1 MMISPTAAAN
11 SSTVDSV
18 SERLRQYVAV
28 SADVTSASASSLA
41 VDIRSFPWIRRLAS
55 DYAFDFHKVA
65 PFFAGDP
72 ATPAAWADTIIRS
85 QGFSRQ
91 PAETARVIAAQQAE
105 RGAPAEA
112 RESAARLADPVTRV
126 IITGQQAGLFGG
138 PLFTL
143 LKAIT
148 TMKLA
153 AQVSKEHR
161 VPVVPVFWID
171 AEDHD
176 WPEVSGCTVLDSEL
190 APSSVRLADL
200 PGAGSLPIARLMLN
214 DAIQPALD
222 QLDTALPDSEFK
234 ADIMSALR
242 AAYSPGRSM
251 ATAFGV
257 WLEHVLGPH
266 GLVVYDSSD
275 PAAKALAR
283 DVFVKEVSQ
292 PGHTARIAAKAGE
305 ALVAKGYH
313 AQATLADG
321 TVSVFHLNAERA
333 PIRIDGDKAVIG
345 ERTLTLAEL
354 ADETRSH
361 PEHFSPNVL
370 LRPLVQDTVFPTICY
385 VAGPNEL
392 AYLGQL
398 KDVYAHFGIPMP
410 LFYQRGTATLA
421 DSATLR
427 FLSKYDLP
435 ITALRAQDESALNQ
449 LLESQ
454 LPPTVEQALTSMSS
468 MVDERM
474 AAVAAV
480 VPQIDPTLEGAV
492 KSTLGKLQHEVQTLH
507 NKVIQAAKR
516 RDDTLRRQFQRA
528 QALTFPQGHPQERE
542 VGFVWFLNRYGPA
555 LVDRLLDELPLAMG
569 HHWVLTI

>member
-1 MMISPTAAAN
+1 MLPRA
-11 SSTVDSV
+11 VDSL
-18 SERLRQYVAV
+18 SDRLRQYAEVP
-28 SADVTSASASSLA
+28 ADVSPASASTLA
-41 VDIRSFPWIRRLAS
+41 VDIRTFPWIRRLAS
-55 DYAFDFHKVA
+55 DYAFAFANVA

-72 ATPAAWADTIIRS
+72 ATSAAWADTIRRS
-85 QGFSRQ
+85 QGLARQ
-91 PAETARVIAAQQAE
+91 PAEIARVIAAQQEKRA
-105 RGAPAEA
+105 APPAS
-112 RESAARLADPVTRV
+112 RESAARLADPATRV

-153 AQVSKEHR
+153 AEVSKEHR

-176 WPEVSGCTVLDSEL
+176 WPEVSGCTVLDEEL
-190 APSSVRLADL
+190 AATTVRLADL
-200 PGAGSLPIARLMLN
+200 PGAGTQPIARLNLT
-214 DAIQPALD
+214 DAIQPAID
-222 QLDTALPDSEFK
+222 QLASSLPDSEFK
-234 ADIMSALR
+234 SEVLETVR
-242 AAYSPGRSM
+242 AAYLPGRSM

-257 WLEHVLGPH
+257 LLEQVLGPR
-266 GLVVYDSSD
+266 GLVVYDSAD
-275 PAAKALAR
+275 PAAKPIAR

-292 PGHTARIAAKAGE
+292 PGHTARIAAKAGD

-321 TVSVFHLNAERA
+321 TVSLFHLNAQRA
-333 PIRIDGDKAVIG
+333 PIRIDGEKAIVG
-345 ERTLTLAEL
+345 DQTMSTAQLVEEA
-354 ADETRSH
+354 RSR

-370 LRPLVQDTVFPTICY
+370 LRPIVQDTVFPTICY

-398 KDVYAHFGIPMP
+398 KDVYAHFGVPMP
-410 LFYQRGTATLA
+410 LFYQRGSATLA

-454 LPPTVEQALTSMSS
+454 LPPTVEQSLTAVGSLI
-468 MVDERM
+468 DERM
-474 AAVAAV
+474 AAVAAA

-492 KSTLGKLQHEVQTLH
+492 KSTLGKLQHEVQALH

-528 QALTFPQGHPQERE
+528 QALTFPEGHPQERE

-555 LVDRLLDELPLAMG
+555 LVDRLLEELPLAMG

>member
-1 MMISPTAAAN
+1 MLAR
-11 SSTVDSV
+11 TVDSFG
-18 SERLRQYVAV
+18 ERLRQYVPV
-28 SADVTSASASSLA
+28 PADVSPTASSLA
-41 VDIRSFPWIRRLAS
+41 VDIRTFPWIRRLAS
-55 DYAFDFHKVA
+55 DYAFAFANVA

-72 ATPAAWADTIIRS
+72 ATPAAWADTIARS
-85 QGFSRQ
+85 QSFARK
-91 PAETARVIAAQQAE
+91 PAEIARIIAEQQAE
-105 RGAPAEA
+105 RNAPPAS
-112 RESAARLADPVTRV
+112 RKSAALLADPATRV

-153 AQVSKEHR
+153 AEVSRQHR

-190 APSSVRLADL
+190 APATARLADL
-200 PGAGSLPIARLMLN
+200 PGAGSLPIARLALT
-214 DAIQPALD
+214 DAIHSALD
-222 QLDTALPDSEFK
+222 QLTTALPDTEFK
-234 ADIMSALR
+234 SELTTALR
-242 AAYSPGRSM
+242 AAYVPGRSM
-251 ATAFGV
+251 SGAFGV

-266 GLVVYDSSD
+266 GLVVYDSAD

-283 DVFVKEVSQ
+283 DVFVKEISQ
-292 PGHTARIAAKAGE
+292 PGQTARIAAKTGE
-305 ALVAKGYH
+305 ALVSKGYH

-321 TVSVFHLNAERA
+321 TVSLFHLNAERA
-333 PIRIDGDKAVIG
+333 PIRIEGDTATVGDRSMTI
-345 ERTLTLAEL
+345 AEL
-354 ADETRSH
+354 GEEARNH
-361 PEHFSPNVL
+361 PEQFSPNVL
-370 LRPLVQDTVFPTICY
+370 LRPLVQDTLFPTICY

-398 KDVYAHFGIPMP
+398 KDVYAHFGVPMP

-468 MVDERM
+468 MVEERM
-474 AAVAAV
+474 AAIAAA

-492 KSTLGKLQHEVQTLH
+492 KSTLGKVQHEVQALH

-555 LVDRLLDELPLAMG
+555 LVDRLMDELPLAMG
-569 HHWVLTI
+569 HHWVLTV

>member
-1 MMISPTAAAN
+1 VPVPSDVSPTA
-11 SSTVDSV
+11 
-18 SERLRQYVAV
+18 
-28 SADVTSASASSLA
+28 ASSLA
-41 VDIRSFPWIRRLAS
+41 VDIRTFPWIRRLAS
-55 DYAFDFHKVA
+55 DYAFAFAKVA

-72 ATPAAWADTIIRS
+72 ATPAAWADTITRS
-85 QGFSRQ
+85 QSFKRQ
-91 PAETARVIAAQQAE
+91 PAEIARVIAAQQAA
-105 RGAPAEA
+105 RNAPAAA
-112 RESAARLADPVTRV
+112 RESAARLADPATRV
-126 IITGQQAGLFGG
+126 VITGQQAGLFGG

-153 AQVSKEHR
+153 AEVSREHR

-176 WPEVSGCTVLDSEL
+176 WPEVSGCTVLDSEF
-190 APSSVRLADL
+190 APATVRLEDL
-200 PGAGSLPIARLMLN
+200 PGAGSLPIARLTLN
-214 DAIQPALD
+214 DAAQAALD
-222 QLDTALPDSEFK
+222 HLNTSLPDTEFK
-234 ADIMSALR
+234 AELMAALR
-242 AAYSPGRSM
+242 SAYEPGRSM
-251 ATAFGV
+251 SAAFGM

-275 PAAKALAR
+275 PASKPLAR
-283 DVFVKEVSQ
+283 DVFVKEISQ
-292 PGHTARIAAKAGE
+292 PGETARIAAKAGH

-313 AQATLADG
+313 AQATLPDG
-321 TVSVFHLNAERA
+321 TVSLFHLNAERA
-333 PIRIDGDKAVIG
+333 PIRIEGKTAVVG
-345 ERTLTLAEL
+345 EQSITLDEL
-354 ADETRSH
+354 VDETRNH

-435 ITALRAQDESALNQ
+435 ITALRAQDESTLNQ

-468 MVDERM
+468 MVDERL
-474 AAVAAV
+474 AAVAGAV
-480 VPQIDPTLEGAV
+480 AQIDPTLEGAV
-492 KSTLGKLQHEVQTLH
+492 KSTLGKMQHEVQSLH

-516 RDDTLRRQFQRA
+516 KDDTLRRQFQRA

-555 LVDRLLDELPLAMG
+555 LVDRLMEELPLPMG

>member
-1 MMISPTAAAN
+1 VPADVSTAAAN
-11 SSTVDSV
+11 
-18 SERLRQYVAV
+18 
-28 SADVTSASASSLA
+28 SLA
-41 VDIRSFPWIRRLAS
+41 VDIRTFPWIRRLAS
-55 DYAFDFHKVA
+55 DYAFDFARVA

-72 ATPAAWADTIIRS
+72 ATPAAWADTIKRS
-85 QGFSRQ
+85 QSLQRQ
-91 PAETARVIAAQQAE
+91 PADIARVIAAQQAE
-105 RGAPAEA
+105 RGAPAAA
-112 RESAARLADPVTRV
+112 RESAARLADPAARV

-190 APSSVRLADL
+190 APATVRLADL
-200 PGAGSLPIARLMLN
+200 PGAGSLPIARLILN
-214 DAIQPALD
+214 DGIEPALD
-222 QLDTALPDSEFK
+222 QLAASLPDTEFK
-234 ADIMSALR
+234 TDILAALR
-242 AAYSPGRSM
+242 SAYVPGRSM
-251 ATAFGV
+251 ATSFGV
-257 WLEHVLGPH
+257 WMEHVLGPH

-275 PAAKALAR
+275 SAAKALAR
-283 DVFVKEVSQ
+283 EVFVKELSQ
-292 PGHTARIAAKAGE
+292 PGHTARIATKAGD

-333 PIRIDGDKAVIG
+333 PIHINGDQAVVG
-345 ERTLTLAEL
+345 EHTMSTAQLL
-354 ADETRSH
+354 DEARQC

-398 KDVYAHFGIPMP
+398 KDVYAHFAVPMP
-410 LFYQRGTATLA
+410 LFYQRGSATLS

-427 FLSKYDLP
+427 FLTKYDLP

-454 LPPTVEQALTSMSS
+454 LPPTVEQALHAVSS
-468 MVDERM
+468 LLDERM
-474 AAVAAV
+474 AAVAAA
-480 VPQIDPTLEGAV
+480 VPQIDPTLEGTV
-492 KSTLGKLQHEVQTLH
+492 KSTQGKLQHEVHSLH

-516 RDDTLRRQFQRA
+516 RDDTLRRQFHRA

-542 VGFVWFLNRYGPA
+542 IGFVWFLNRYGPA
-555 LVDRLLDELPLAMG
+555 LVDRLMDELPLAMG
-569 HHWVLTI
+569 HHWVLTV